1 MYCEDWKLTSKEDRV
16 ADMVRDVLL
25 MTLLVVLN
33 PFLLAIILL
42 IVSRPRPVQ
51 NLFAYWV
58 GCMITNLPIFLVPLV
73 ALHVIPSFANFA
85 HDLAAPAPG
94 VTLKPIQLGAGL
106 VMLLVS
112 GLVAMRHRKQQRTE
126 ILTPVSVGGDS
137 AVLLLERPEE
147 PTSDLCPQGRFDD
160 LLARAKAVLERAKA
174 AWEDGN
180 LWLSVLFGMGCV
192 PSLTMVLLVDS
203 LIVGSGASIGMQMIV
218 AIVFVLT
225 MFIVLEAALLSN
237 VFAPAKTQAVLKP
250 LQRWSADHTN
260 QIVYTLLAVVGV
272 WNLIV
277 GVGLV

>member
-147 PTSDLCPQGRFDD
+147 PTSDLRPPGRFDD
-160 LLARAKAVLERAKA
+160 LLARRAFDVFCINDAQTIDSPGRTQLVAEFLDNYFPTPSPYER
-174 AWEDGN
+174 
-180 LWLSVLFGMGCV
+180 
-192 PSLTMVLLVDS
+192 SL
-203 LIVGSGASIGMQMIV
+203 
-218 AIVFVLT
+218 
-225 MFIVLEAALLSN
+225 
-237 VFAPAKTQAVLKP
+237 
-250 LQRWSADHTN
+250 
-260 QIVYTLLAVVGV
+260 
-272 WNLIV
+272 
-277 GVGLV
+277 

>member
-1 MYCEDWKLTSKEDRV
+1 
-16 ADMVRDVLL
+16 MVRDVLL

-58 GCMITNLPIFLVPLV
+58 GCMITNLPIFLVPLL
-73 ALHVIPSFANFA
+73 ALQVVPSFANFA
-85 HDLAAPAPG
+85 HGLATPAPG
-94 VTLKPIQLGAGL
+94 ATLKPIQLGAGL
-106 VMLLVS
+106 VMLLVAS
-112 GLVAMRHRKQQRTE
+112 LVAMRNRKRQREE
-126 ILTPVSVGGDS
+126 ILAPVAVGGDA
-137 AVLLLERPEE
+137 AVLLLERPEGSASE
-147 PTSDLCPQGRFDD
+147 PRLPNRVDD
-160 LLARAKAVLERAKA
+160 LLARAKAVLDRAKV
-174 AWEDGN
+174 AWESGN

-203 LIVGSGASIGMQMIV
+203 LIVGSGASVGMQMIV

-237 VFAPAKTQAVLKP
+237 VFAPEKTQAVLRP
-250 LQRWSADHTN
+250 LQAWSAAHAN
-260 QIVYTLLAVVGV
+260 QIVFTLLAVVGV

>member
-1 MYCEDWKLTSKEDRV
+1 MTDV
-16 ADMVRDVLL
+16 VRDVLL

-58 GCMITNLPIFLVPLV
+58 GCMITNLPIFLVPLL
-73 ALHVIPSFANFA
+73 ALHLIPSFANFA
-85 HDLAAPAPG
+85 HGLATPASG
-94 VTLKPIQLGAGL
+94 TTLKPIQLGAGM
-106 VMLLVS
+106 VMLVVS
-112 GLVAMRHRKQQRTE
+112 GLVAARHRKQQRKAVAVTV
-126 ILTPVSVGGDS
+126 PVGGES
-137 AVLLLERPEE
+137 TVLVLERPEP
-147 PTSDLCPQGRFDD
+147 PTYDSRPAGRFDG
-160 LLARAKAVLERAKA
+160 LLARFKAVLERGKT
-174 AWEDGN
+174 AWESGN

-203 LIVGSGASIGMQMIV
+203 LIVGSGAPLGMQMVV
-218 AIVFVLT
+218 AIIFVLT

-237 VFAPAKTQAVLKP
+237 VFAPGKTQAVLKP
-250 LQRWSADHTN
+250 LHTWSAAHTN

>member
-1 MYCEDWKLTSKEDRV
+1 MDV
-16 ADMVRDVLL
+16 VRDVLL

-85 HDLAAPAPG
+85 HDLATPAPG
-94 VTLKPIQLGAGL
+94 ATLKPIQLGAGL
-106 VMLLVS
+106 IMLVVA
-112 GLVAMRHRKQQRTE
+112 GLVAVRHRKQQRRE
-126 ILTPVSVGGDS
+126 ILVPVAVGGDS
-137 AVLLLERPEE
+137 AVLLLERPEA
-147 PTSDLCPQGRFDD
+147 PPSVPPRPSRFDD
-160 LLARAKAVLERAKA
+160 LLGRAKAVLERGKA
-174 AWEDGN
+174 EWESGN

-218 AIVFVLT
+218 AIIFVLT
-225 MFIVLEAALLSN
+225 MFIVLEAVLLSN
-237 VFAPAKTQAVLKP
+237 VFAPGTTQAMLRP
-250 LQRWSADHTN
+250 LHAWSAAHAN
-260 QIVYTLLAVVGV
+260 QIVYTLLTVVGV